1 MDADTTDKIAAVAN
15 EQRSSNPNER
25 LHNNHLH
32 ITVREPKIL

>member
-1 MDADTTDKIAAVAN
+1 MDADTTDKIAAVPN
-15 EQRSSNPNER
+15 EQRRSNPNER